1 LIHLTY
7 TRLIP
12 VCLFLLICVAAG
24 NPSPHPEKVKKLG
37 EKLFHSTI
45 LSSDQTISCSSC
57 HKPAFAFADSV
68 AFSRGMNNQLTLRNT
83 PSVMNVADRPYF
95 FHDGRASSLEEQAL
109 GPIQNPLEMNLPFGE
124 AIRRLNAS
132 KEWLDAFQKVYGHA
146 PDSMS
151 VLSSLAA
158 FERSLETSQSVYDLS
173 RRGKAELSAD
183 AEEGRQL
190 FNGKAG
196 CFDCHMGVDFTND
209 EFRNIGLF
217 NGKNLND
224 SGRAAITRNQE
235 DLGKFKI
242 PGLRNVAVTA
252 PYMHNGMFKNLDE
265 VIDYYNNP
273 DQFVAHSQNRDS
285 LVHALGL
292 TALEKQQLKKFLES
306 LTDKRFSKK

>member
-1 LIHLTY
+1 M
-7 TRLIP
+7 TRKRFIP
-12 VCLFLLICVAAG
+12 ACLFLLICVAAG
-24 NPSPHPEKVKKLG
+24 NPSPNPEKVKHLG
-37 EKLFHSTI
+37 EKLFTSTI
-45 LSSDQTISCSSC
+45 LSSDQTISCASC
-57 HKPAFAFADSV
+57 HKPRFAFADTT
-68 AFSRGMNNQLTLRNT
+68 AFSRGIKNQATLRNT
-83 PSVMNVADRPYF
+83 PSVMNVAERPYF
-95 FHDGRASSLEEQAL
+95 FYDGRAASLEEQAL

-124 AIRRLNAS
+124 AIHRLSAS
-132 KEWLDAFQKVYGHA
+132 KEWVDAFRKVYGHG

-151 VLSSLAA
+151 ILGSLAA
-158 FERSLETSQSVYDLS
+158 FERSLETSRSLYDLS

-183 AEEGRQL
+183 AEEGRIL

-224 SGRAAITRNQE
+224 SGRASITRNKE

-252 PYMHNGMFKNLDE
+252 PYMHNGMFKNLDQ

-273 DQFVAHSQNRDS
+273 DMFVSDSRNRDS

-292 TALEKQQLKKFLES
+292 TSVEKQQLKKFLES